1 MAESHK
7 ALKDGALRLGLI
19 GAGRWGRVYIE
30 TVRGIDDVVLTRLA
44 SANPA
49 SAALA
54 GPECRTT
61 PDWREVAEATD
72 IDAVIVATPPA
83 LHAEMTRAAVAAG
96 LPVLVEKPLTLDGDE
111 AEALF
116 DFARAEGG
124 LVWVGHTHL
133 FHPAYRELTER
144 ARALGRVTAIR
155 ATAGAWGPFRADT
168 PVLWDWGSHDVA
180 LCLDLLGRLPE
191 TATAGHLDSRR
202 TEEGT
207 GEILRLSLHFSGDIG
222 AEIEVGN
229 LRTERHRRFEAYFE
243 GGMLAYDDTVDD
255 KLIHHP
261 EATAPGVPLGLGRSI
276 PFDAT
281 LPLTCA
287 VTEFAAAIRAGA
299 RELAGLRLG
308 ADVVAVLGQCQ
319 KSLTLS

>member
-1 MAESHK
+1 M
-7 ALKDGALRLGLI
+7 I

-30 TVRGIDDVVLTRLA
+30 SLRGIDDVVLSRLA
-44 SANPA
+44 STNPA
-49 SAALA
+49 SPALA

-61 PDWREVAEATD
+61 PDWREVAEAAD

-116 DFARAEGG
+116 EFVRAEGG
-124 LVWVGHTHL
+124 LVWVEHTHL
-133 FHPAYRELTER
+133 FHPAYRELKKQ
-144 ARALGRVTAIR
+144 AQALGPIVAIR

-180 LCLDLLGRLPE
+180 LCLDLLGRWPE
-191 TATAGHLDSRR
+191 TATAGHLESRR
-202 TEEGT
+202 TEEGM
-207 GEILRLSLHFSGDIG
+207 GEILRLALHFSGNIG

-229 LRTERHRRFEAYFE
+229 VMAERRRRFEAYFE
-243 GGMLAYDDTVDD
+243 GGMLAYDDTLDD

-261 EATAPGVPLGLGRSI
+261 EATAPGAPLGPGHSI
-276 PFDAT
+276 SFDAT

-287 VTEFAAAIRAGA
+287 VTEFAAAIRAGS
-299 RELAGLRLG
+299 RDLASLRLG
-308 ADVVAVLGQCQ
+308 ADVVAVLDQCQ
-319 KSLTLS
+319 KSLTPS

>member
-7 ALKDGALRLGLI
+7 AVKDGVLRLGLI
-19 GAGRWGRVYIE
+19 GAGRWGRVYIK

-54 GPECRTT
+54 GPQCRTT
-61 PDWREVAEATD
+61 PDWREVAEAAD

-111 AEALF
+111 AEALV
-116 DFARAEGG
+116 DFVGAEGG

-133 FHPAYRELTER
+133 FHPAYRELKKR
-144 ARALGRVTAIR
+144 AQGLGRVTAMR

-180 LCLDLLGRLPE
+180 LCLDLLGRTPE

-202 TEEGT
+202 TDDGM
-207 GEILRLSLHFSGDIG
+207 GEILRLVLRFSGDVG
-222 AEIEVGN
+222 ADIEIGN
-229 LRTERHRRFEAYFE
+229 LMTERHRRFEAYFE
-243 GGMLAYDDTVDD
+243 GGMLAYDDTLDD
-255 KLIHHP
+255 KLVHHP
-261 EATAPGVPLGLGRSI
+261 EATAPGAPLGRGQSI

-287 VTEFAAAIRAGA
+287 VTEFAAAIRAGS
-299 RELAGLRLG
+299 RDLASPRLG

-319 KSLTLS
+319 KSLSPS